1 MRVEQCEVPA
11 ERRERPEA
19 VLGHRSDASP
29 LPVEVRVAER
39 RRLPGPACLL
49 ERQGQ
54 AVLRKPEVLVVA
66 AQGLLDELEVLA
78 KEGDRLGVLA
88 ELGQRPPE
96 VPEAEGAVGM
106 PAAEVFGQDGEAPAR
121 ELLRLVGSPA
131 AIEHHAEPREGLGE
145 VEAILAVAPAEDL
158 HRLPVERLR
167 AGIVPPVGQELGE
180 ADPRQAPGPLPSDA
194 APPELDRRAE
204 ESLGL
209 VARLPHAEDGGE
221 MLERDRP
228 LRPRRLRPV
237 GQHRQGGAG
246 DRLGGLG
253 AVGEH
258 EQRRQDIHAAGELG
272 PRRNPGVVEGG
283 AGGRLG
289 LVEPAGVDQRD
300 GEHVQVGLL
309 VRMRAEAALL
319 AQRERPAAGGHR
331 SLDVAGG
338 RELVGRPA
346 QGVGIGK
353 QRGA

>member
-19 VLGHRSDASP
+19 VLGHRSDTSP
-29 LPVEVRVAER
+29 LPGEVRVAEC

-66 AQGLLDELEVLA
+66 PQGLLDELEVLA

-96 VPEAEGAVGM
+96 VPEAVGAVGM

-131 AIEHHAEPREGLGE
+131 AIEHHSEPREGLGE

-167 AGIVPPVGQELGE
+167 AGIVPPVCQELGE

-194 APPELDRRAE
+194 APPELDRRVK

-258 EQRRQDIHAAGELG
+258 EQRRQDIHAG
-272 PRRNPGVVEGG
+272 RRARTPAESRVVEGG

-309 VRMRAEAALL
+309 VRIAEAALL

-353 QRGA
+353 QRGT

>member
-1 MRVEQCEVPA
+1 M
-11 ERRERPEA
+11 
-19 VLGHRSDASP
+19 
-29 LPVEVRVAER
+29 AER

-54 AVLRKPEVLVVA
+54 AVLRKPEVLVLA
-66 AQGLLDELEVLA
+66 PQGLLDELEVLA

-145 VEAILAVAPAEDL
+145 LEAVLAIAPAEDL

-167 AGIVPPVGQELGE
+167 AGIVPPACQELGE
-180 ADPRQAPGPLPSDA
+180 ADPQQAPGPLPSDA
-194 APPELDRRAE
+194 APPELDRRVK

-228 LRPRRLRPV
+228 PGPAASGPSGSIVRAARAIGSAASGRSVSMSSVDRVFMRPASSDPGGIPGSSRAARAGGSASSNRPAPISATARTCRSAFWSGCAPRPPCSRSASARRRRTPLPRRRRRTRARRPP
-237 GQHRQGGAG
+237 GSGRRHRQA
-246 DRLGGLG
+246 
-253 AVGEH
+253 A
-258 EQRRQDIHAAGELG
+258 RRVT
-272 PRRNPGVVEGG
+272 R
-283 AGGRLG
+283 GRCPIKAMFG
-289 LVEPAGVDQRD
+289 TA
-300 GEHVQVGLL
+300 
-309 VRMRAEAALL
+309 
-319 AQRERPAAGGHR
+319 
-331 SLDVAGG
+331 
-338 RELVGRPA
+338 
-346 QGVGIGK
+346 
-353 QRGA
+353 